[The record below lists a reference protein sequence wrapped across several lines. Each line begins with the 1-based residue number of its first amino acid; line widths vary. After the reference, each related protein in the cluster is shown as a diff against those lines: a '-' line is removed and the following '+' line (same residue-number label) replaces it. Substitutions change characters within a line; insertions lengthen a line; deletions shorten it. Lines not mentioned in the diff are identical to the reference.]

1 MSSRL
6 ARGLVIWAGSGA
18 ALVGLIL
25 FILPTYR
32 QGEASVAGKTAKDF
46 TLTYHGKPQH
56 LTDLRGKVVVVNF
69 WATWCP
75 PCKDETPSLNRLQ
88 KYIESRNAVVLGV
101 SADEDPDAYSR
112 FLQTEG
118 VVFPTY
124 RDPSTKG
131 SVSDIARSYG
141 TSVYPET
148 YIIDR
153 QGKIARK
160 FVGFQ
165 NWDSPD
171 MLAYFDSLL
180 GRT

>member
-1 MSSRL
+1 MN
-6 ARGLVIWAGSGA
+6 RGLPRKLMIWAG
-18 ALVGLIL
+18 VGVVLGGLTL

-32 QGEASVAGKTAKDF
+32 QGEASVAGRTARDF
-46 TLTYHGKPQH
+46 SLTYHGRRQH
-56 LTDLRGKVVVVNF
+56 LSDLHGTVVVVNF

-88 KYIESRNAVVLGV
+88 KYIESRNGVVLGV
-101 SADEDPDAYSR
+101 SADEDPEAYTR
-112 FLQTEG
+112 FLKTEG

-148 YIIDR
+148 YVIDR

-165 NWDSPD
+165 QWDSPE

-180 GRT
+180 GRS

>member
-1 MSSRL
+1 MKP
-6 ARGLVIWAGSGA
+6 GLVRKLLIWAGVGVMLGG
-18 ALVGLIL
+18 LVL
-25 FILPTYR
+25 FVLPTYR

-46 TLTYHGKPQH
+46 PLNYHGKPQH
-56 LTDLRGKVVVVNF
+56 LSDLRGAVVVVNF

-101 SADEDPDAYSR
+101 SADEDPEAYAR
-112 FLQTEG
+112 FLQSEG
-118 VVFPTY
+118 VAFPTY

-148 YIIDR
+148 YVIDR

-165 NWDSPD
+165 QWDSPD
-171 MLAYFDSLL
+171 MLAYFDTLL
-180 GRT
+180 NRS

>member
-1 MSSRL
+1 MRKL
-6 ARGLVIWAGSGA
+6 LIWAGVAVMLCG
-18 ALVGLIL
+18 VIL
-25 FILPTYR
+25 FVLPTYR
-32 QGEASVAGKTAKDF
+32 QGEASVAGSKAKDF
-46 TLTYHGKPQH
+46 SLNYHGKPQH
-56 LTDLRGKVVVVNF
+56 LSDLRGTVVVVNF

-88 KYIESRNAVVLGV
+88 RYIASRNAVVLGV
-101 SADEDPDAYSR
+101 SADEDPEAYSR
-112 FLQTEG
+112 FLQSEG
-118 VVFPTY
+118 VAFPTY

-148 YIIDR
+148 YVIDR

-165 NWDSPD
+165 QWDSPD

-180 GRT
+180 GRS

>member
-1 MSSRL
+1 MKP
-6 ARGLVIWAGSGA
+6 GLLRKLLIWAGVAVMLCS
-18 ALVGLIL
+18 LIL
-25 FILPTYR
+25 FALPTYR
-32 QGEASVAGKTAKDF
+32 QGEASVAGRTAKDF
-46 TLTYHGKPQH
+46 SLNYHGKPQH
-56 LTDLRGKVVVVNF
+56 LSDLRGSVVVVNF

-88 KYIESRNAVVLGV
+88 KYIESRNAMVLGV
-101 SADEDPDAYSR
+101 SADEDPEAYAR
-112 FLQTEG
+112 FLQSEG
-118 VVFPTY
+118 VAFPTY

-148 YIIDR
+148 YVIDR

-165 NWDSPD
+165 QWDSPD
-171 MLAYFDSLL
+171 MLAYFDSILN
-180 GRT
+180 RS

>member
-1 MSSRL
+1 MNRSL
-6 ARGLVIWAGSGA
+6 ARRLGIWAGLGVFA
-18 ALVGLIL
+18 VGLVL

-56 LTDLRGKVVVVNF
+56 LSDLRGKVVVVNF

-75 PCKDETPSLNRLQ
+75 PCKDETPSLNKLQ
-88 KYIESRNAVVLGV
+88 KYIESRNGTVLGV
-101 SADEDPDAYSR
+101 SADEDADAYSR
-112 FLQTEG
+112 FLRTEG

-148 YIIDR
+148 YVIGRD
-153 QGKIARK
+153 GKIARK
-160 FVGFQ
+160 FIGFQ
-165 NWDSPD
+165 QWDSPD
-171 MLAYFDSLL
+171 MLAYFDALL
-180 GRT
+180 KQS